1 MFFLNS
7 FLLTQHISIMWAS
20 VELEYKKEKDIKAES
35 RSQFLWTGE
44 ENHVHTSIHI
54 IAECYKCVLQVS

>member
-1 MFFLNS
+1 
-7 FLLTQHISIMWAS
+7 MWAS